1 MNEIFCV
8 DLASHAIGLGHRKP
22 YKRHGKLFYKPYRNY
37 FSICEGCESFNAW
50 KEMELAGYAKS
61 SKPESG
67 RFMFWLTR
75 NGLDWLGEKLGMKI
89 YDEED

>member
-1 MNEIFCV
+1 
-8 DLASHAIGLGHRKP
+8 
-22 YKRHGKLFYKPYRNY
+22 
-37 FSICEGCESFNAW
+37 
-50 KEMELAGYAKS
+50 MELAGYAKS